1 MPELHITTTLNV
13 LVLILAGAAS
23 IFLSVFAYR
32 YTVPPVSRFLK
43 ACLISLRASGIFLLL
58 FLLGE
63 PLLSLLYRNVDPPT
77 VLVAIDNSKSMAMT
91 DRLGKRKEILR
102 SIVESPPLERLAKHG
117 AIRYAFFD
125 TRWHVPLLFHPDS
138 LRLDGEGTDLGM
150 ALRHAKEEAAA
161 RNIRAVVLISDGNAT
176 IGSSPLARA
185 EEVDIPI
192 FTVGIGDTSE
202 QQDVLVRKV
211 TTNSITYVGNRLPV
225 NVTLKSSGY
234 AGERLE
240 VTLRGS
246 EGILDRRMLT
256 LQAGIREYAVPLSVV
271 PVREGRQRLVVE
283 VSRLPG
289 EVSYENNRSVFFT
302 RVLKSK
308 LKIALIAGA
317 PSPDVAF
324 LRRALEEDENLEV
337 LAFIARDRQ
346 SFYERPPTR
355 EYLSDVDCL
364 VLVGYPTANVP
375 QASFPAVLAA
385 AEEKG
390 LLFVGGR
397 QLDPERLRL
406 LEPFLPVQMQ
416 QIRTD
421 EQQVFVALVE
431 ARRSHPILK
440 TEAPLEAWTQLPPL
454 FVGTRFRAKAE
465 SEILAYARVQSVTL
479 PEPLIVM
486 RHIHR
491 KKSIAIAG
499 YGLWRWRMLSPSLP
513 GGDQLLGDFLSNSVR
528 WLTTR
533 EDDRP
538 IRVET
543 TKELFDGREPIEFIG
558 QVYDETYQPVE
569 DAEID
574 LTITSNSTSM
584 QIALTLLGNG
594 QYEGRI
600 ESLPQGEYSYT
611 ARVHAEGR
619 PLGEERGTFSVG
631 GFSVEFQETKMNKLL
646 LQQLAHRTGGKYF
659 DPTDIESMPDEIA
672 ALPSFQPRE
681 VVQRSEVE
689 LWNREA
695 MLALVLLIFALEWF
709 LRKRNGML

>member
-1 MPELHITTTLNV
+1 MPELHITTTLNA
-13 LVLILAGAAS
+13 LVLILAGIAS
-23 IFLSVFAYR
+23 ISLSLYAYR
-32 YTVPPVSRFLK
+32 YTVPPVPRPLK
-43 ACLISLRASGIFLLL
+43 ASLISLRASGIFLLL
-58 FLLGE
+58 FLIGE
-63 PLLSLLYRNVDPPT
+63 PLLSLLYRNVDLPT
-77 VLVAIDNSKSMAMT
+77 VLVAIDNSKSMALT
-91 DRLGKRKEILR
+91 DRLGKREEILR
-102 SIVESPPLERLAKHG
+102 SIVNSPTLERLAKQG
-117 AIRYAFFD
+117 TTRYALFD
-125 TRWHVPLLFHPDS
+125 TRWHVPLVFHPDS
-138 LRLDGEGTDLGM
+138 LRLNGEGTDLGM
-150 ALRHAKEEAAA
+150 ALRRAKEAAA
-161 RNIRAVVLISDGNAT
+161 AQNVQAVVMISDGNAT

-185 EEVDIPI
+185 EELGIPI
-192 FTVGIGDTSE
+192 FTIGIGDTSE

-211 TTNSITYVGNRLPV
+211 ATNSITYVGNRLPV

-246 EGILDRRMLT
+246 RGVLDRRTLT

-271 PVREGRQRLVVE
+271 PDEEGRQRFVVE

-289 EVSYENNRSVFFT
+289 EVSYENNRTVFFT
-302 RVLKSK
+302 KVLKSK
-308 LKIALIAGA
+308 MKIALIAGG

-324 LRRALEEDENLEV
+324 LRRTLEQDENFEV

-346 SFYERPPTR
+346 SFYERTPTK
-355 EYLSDVDCL
+355 ENLSEVDCI
-364 VLVGYPTANVP
+364 VLVGYPTPNVP

-385 AEEKG
+385 AEHKG
-390 LLFVGGR
+390 MLFIAGR

-406 LEPFLPVQMQ
+406 LEPFLPIQTQ
-416 QIRTD
+416 QLRTD
-421 EQQVFVALVE
+421 EQQVFVAPAE

-440 TEAPLEAWTQLPPL
+440 TEAPFEAWAQLPPL
-454 FVGTRFRAKAE
+454 FVGTRFRAKTE
-465 SEILAYARVQSVTL
+465 SDVLAFARVQSVMLT
-479 PEPLIVM
+479 EPLIVI

-491 KKSIAIAG
+491 KKSIAITG

-513 GGDQLLGDFLSNSVR
+513 AGDRMLGDFLSNSIR

-538 IRVET
+538 IKVET
-543 TKELFDGREPIEFIG
+543 TKELFDGREPVEFIG
-558 QVYDETYQPVE
+558 QVYDETYHPVE
-569 DAEID
+569 NAEID
-574 LTITSNSTSM
+574 LVVTSGSTST
-584 QIALTLLGNG
+584 QIALTPLGNG

-611 ARVHAEGR
+611 ARVHADGR
-619 PLGEERGTFSVG
+619 SLGEERGSFSVG

-659 DPTDIESMPDEIA
+659 DATNIESLPDEIA

-681 VVQRSEVE
+681 VVQRSEIE
-689 LWNREA
+689 LWNRET
-695 MLALVLLIFALEWF
+695 MLALVVLIFALEWF